1 MVSMSLFLK
10 TGPCFIL
17 SSKGPLSGIF
27 SWLFLLLLLT
37 MPCQV
42 NMKILHINHRDY
54 ATSFFAC
61 ISGLSLLLALFSL
74 YQALGS
80 WRILVKVVSSY
91 PALLLLPV
99 FTFFTFGRH
108 TEGEEGLVMS
118 WKWTAV
124 NMLVSFCGVTLR
136 MIFHLHN
143 FEIES
148 YKSWISDPTL
158 SHKGNIFYYV
168 ILCNCLTILFTTLL
182 FFSKLECGVLLPSD
196 PLCPHLLQDGAVLPL
211 ESPEDPG
218 LNTAKLKWIAT
229 CILVIVLIIIF
240 VYAWHKCF
248 HQKVQYLIPWTKFK
262 ALGPVEYLD

>member
-74 YQALGS
+74 HQALGS

-99 FTFFTFGRH
+99 FTF
-108 TEGEEGLVMS
+108 L
-118 WKWTAV
+118 
-124 NMLVSFCGVTLR
+124 
-136 MIFHLHN
+136 HLWPSQGGWRRPGHVL
-143 FEIES
+143 EVDS
-148 YKSWISDPTL
+148 SQYA
-158 SHKGNIFYYV
+158 
-168 ILCNCLTILFTTLL
+168 CLLL
-182 FFSKLECGVLLPSD
+182 WGHSENDLP
-196 PLCPHLLQDGAVLPL
+196 PAQL
-211 ESPEDPG
+211 
-218 LNTAKLKWIAT
+218 
-229 CILVIVLIIIF
+229 
-240 VYAWHKCF
+240 
-248 HQKVQYLIPWTKFK
+248 
-262 ALGPVEYLD
+262 